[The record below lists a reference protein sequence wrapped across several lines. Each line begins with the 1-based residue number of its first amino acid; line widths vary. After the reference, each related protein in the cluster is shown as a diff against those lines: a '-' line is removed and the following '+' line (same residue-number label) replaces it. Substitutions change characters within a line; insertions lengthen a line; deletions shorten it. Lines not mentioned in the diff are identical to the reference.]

1 MLYFVN
7 APLNVPVSVAYRI
20 VLVSAK
26 AMTKNEETELRIVVA
41 KLPRL
46 LNSAKNPTRISTMV
60 EMRAMT

>member
-1 MLYFVN
+1 
-7 APLNVPVSVAYRI
+7 
-20 VLVSAK
+20 
-26 AMTKNEETELRIVVA
+26 MTKNEETELRIVVA